1 MRRFLSILIV
11 LLGFSGLTPGLTSE
25 LALAGPTAD
34 GPRVLV
40 LGDSISAAYNM
51 PTESGWVALLNDRLA
66 STVNGQAINA
76 SISGDTTASGLNRLP
91 DALTRHQPDFVI
103 IALGGNDGLRGI
115 SLAELRDNLTGMIN
129 LARTNGAE
137 PVLAGVRLP
146 SNYGIAFVNRFLGIF
161 SEVAETTE
169 TAFVPMILAGVAEER
184 DLMQEDGI
192 HPNATAQPII
202 LETVWAALA
211 PLLELEPQSAPTAS
225 VPSS

>member
-11 LLGFSGLTPGLTSE
+11 FLGFSGLAPGPTSG
-25 LALAGPTAD
+25 LALAGSTAD

-66 STVNGQAINA
+66 STANGQAINA

-91 DALTRHQPDFVI
+91 DALARHQPDFVI

-115 SLAELRDNLTGMIN
+115 SLAELRENLTGMIN
-129 LARTNGAE
+129 LARSNGAE
-137 PVLAGVRLP
+137 PVIAGVRLP
-146 SNYGIAFVNRFLGIF
+146 SNYGIAFVNRFLGVF
-161 SEVAETTE
+161 AEVAEATD
-169 TAFVPMILAGVAEER
+169 TALVPMILAGVAEER

-202 LETVWAALA
+202 LETVWVALA
-211 PLLELEPQSAPTAS
+211 PLLEL
-225 VPSS
+225 

>member
-11 LLGFSGLTPGLTSE
+11 LLGFSGLT
-25 LALAGPTAD
+25 LASPTAD

-91 DALTRHQPDFVI
+91 DALARHQPDFVI

>member
-1 MRRFLSILIV
+1 M
-11 LLGFSGLTPGLTSE
+11 
-25 LALAGPTAD
+25 D

-76 SISGDTTASGLNRLP
+76 SISGDTTAGGLNRLP
-91 DALTRHQPDFVI
+91 DALARHQPDFVI

-115 SLAELRDNLTGMIN
+115 SLAELRNNLTGMIN
-129 LARTNGAE
+129 LARTHGAE

-161 SEVAETTE
+161 AEVAETTE
-169 TAFVPMILAGVAEER
+169 TALVPMILASVAEER

>member
-91 DALTRHQPDFVI
+91 DALARHQPDFVI

>member
-1 MRRFLSILIV
+1 MRRLLSTLIV
-11 LLGFSGLTPGLTSE
+11 LLGLSGLTSGF
-25 LALAGPTAD
+25 ALADSPVD

-76 SISGDTTASGLNRLP
+76 SISGDTTAGGLNRLP
-91 DALTRHQPDFVI
+91 DALARHQPDFVI

-115 SLAELRDNLTGMIN
+115 SLAELRNNLTGMIN
-129 LARTNGAE
+129 LARTHGAE

-161 SEVAETTE
+161 AEVAETTE
-169 TAFVPMILAGVAEER
+169 TALVPMILASVAEER